1 MTESLSLFGTLRTSS
16 PGFYRRSRSTSP
28 LVATKA
34 VTCATGVDAVAA
46 VVPSTRVARAREVDA
61 FRTIKFAT
69 SSVAPVA
76 DGAAAFPVTTAEF
89 EAVATLAPTHGHI
102 AVITCELG
110 AVVT

>member
-1 MTESLSLFGTLRTSS
+1 MTESLSLFGTLRKSS

-28 LVATKA
+28 PVATKA

-46 VVPSTRVARAREVDA
+46 VVPSTCVARAREVDT

-76 DGAAAFPVTTAEF
+76 DGAAAFPVTTAE
-89 EAVATLAPTHGHI
+89 AVATLAPTHGHI